1 MYYIKIMVPDA
12 TSHTNR
18 SLHPPDHD
26 IANQL
31 RTSKAITDAIAI
43 HHSDLISQLGQT
55 LRTSI
60 SFQCQPQIIRQ
71 QASCWLL
78 DGWKLEI
85 RSGVTSYDK
94 GSLNIK
100 NLHHLGT
107 ASWTPGCN
115 CQIPNPNPT
124 SSFATCLSI
133 LRLWRCRHWE
143 AHPNPFREMRSAS
156 TPGIQSAR
164 CSLCRRQR
172 NHLAGPNGHSTEVYI
187 RAHHKWDQY

>member
-1 MYYIKIMVPDA
+1 MPHLTLIGPCTPQIMILQ
-12 TSHTNR
+12 TSCAPVKP
-18 SLHPPDHD
+18 SLMPLLFIIVISSASSDKPCERASAFN
-26 IANQL
+26 ANL
-31 RTSKAITDAIAI
+31 RW
-43 HHSDLISQLGQT
+43 
-55 LRTSI
+55 
-60 SFQCQPQIIRQ
+60 IIRQ